1 MRPGDKRRTFCWQPK
16 PFIPSAMKILKY
28 SLGIDMASKTMQCC
42 LASMDRSQIVTTIAT
57 RSFPNTPSGFSHL
70 EKWINKYYSH
80 EEYPLGIILE
90 ATGVYYEACA
100 LYLHKAGY
108 RVSVV
113 LPNKSKKYMQSLGL
127 RSKTD
132 SIDARGLARMGAQ
145 QRLAVWQPLSEFYF
159 TLRTLTRHLQSLQQ
173 TRNSL
178 SNQLHAL
185 QVSIY
190 EVPMATDQL
199 RVLLECLEEQ
209 VGKAERAIRDHI
221 GSNESVAE
229 KVDQLCSIKGVGLL
243 TVAVI
248 LAETNGVGLISHA
261 RQLVSYAGYDVVENQ
276 SGKRS
281 GATRISKKGNH
292 RIRRILHF
300 PTINVVKF
308 QGGVFADL
316 FERTY
321 RKHHIKMKSYV
332 AVQKKLLIILYTL
345 WRKDQPF
352 IEQPVVTGREEG

>member
-1 MRPGDKRRTFCWQPK
+1 
-16 PFIPSAMKILKY
+16 MKILKY
-28 SLGIDMASKTMQCC
+28 SLGIDMASKSMQCC
-42 LASMDRSQIVTTIAT
+42 LASIDDSQIVTPIAT
-57 RSFPNTPSGFSHL
+57 RSFPNSPAGFTKL
-70 EKWINKYYSH
+70 QKWIDKYYFCREH
-80 EEYPLGIILE
+80 PLVITLE

-100 LYLHKAGY
+100 LYLKQAGY

-132 SIDARGLARMGAQ
+132 SIDAHGLARMGAQ

-185 QVSIY
+185 QTRIY
-190 EVPMATDQL
+190 EVSLATDQL
-199 RVLLECLEEQ
+199 HLLLECLEVQIGGAEQ
-209 VGKAERAIRDHI
+209 AIWDHI
-221 GSNESVAE
+221 ASNTTVAG

-248 LAETNGVGLISHA
+248 LAETNGFALISHT

-308 QGGVFADL
+308 QGGIFADL
-316 FERTY
+316 YERTY
-321 RKHHIKMKSYV
+321 RRHHIKMKSYG

-352 IEQPVVTGREEG
+352 IEQSAVDGSKNG

>member
-1 MRPGDKRRTFCWQPK
+1 MTL
-16 PFIPSAMKILKY
+16 IKY
-28 SLGIDMASKTMQCC
+28 SLGIDIASKTMQCC
-42 LASMDRSQIVTTIAT
+42 LSSIDIRQAVTIIAT
-57 RSFPNTPSGFSHL
+57 RSFPNTLAGFTKL
-70 EKWINKYYSH
+70 DKWITAH
-80 EEYPLGIILE
+80 CRQDEHPLVITLE

-100 LYLHKAGY
+100 LYLKQAGY

-132 SIDARGLARMGAQ
+132 TIDARGLAQMGAE

-173 TRNSL
+173 TRTSI

-185 QVSIY
+185 QTSIY
-190 EVPMATDQL
+190 QVKVATNQL
-199 RVLLECLEEQ
+199 KALLECLEEQ
-209 VGKAERAIRDHI
+209 I
-221 GSNESVAE
+221 GSAE
-229 KVDQLCSIKGVGLL
+229 QAIQAHIASNATIAGKVDQLCSIKGVGLL

-248 LAETNGVGLISHA
+248 LAETNGFALISHA
-261 RQLVSYAGYDVVENQ
+261 RQLVSYAGYDVIENQ

-300 PTINVVKF
+300 PTINVVKY
-308 QGGVFADL
+308 QGGIFADL

-321 RKHHIKMKSYV
+321 GRHHIKMKSYV

-352 IEQPVVTGREEG
+352 MEQPVAMAGEEG

>member
-1 MRPGDKRRTFCWQPK
+1 M
-16 PFIPSAMKILKY
+16 IIKY
-28 SLGIDMASKTMQCC
+28 SLGIDIASKTMECC
-42 LASMDRSQIVTTIAT
+42 LSSMDIGQTVTTIAT
-57 RSFPNTPSGFSHL
+57 RSFANTLAGFNGL
-70 EKWINKYYSH
+70 NRWIGKHSRGD
-80 EEYPLGIILE
+80 ECPFVVVLE

-100 LYLHKAGY
+100 LYLTNADY

-132 SIDARGLARMGAQ
+132 KIDARGLARMGAQ
-145 QRLAVWQPLSEFYF
+145 QRLAVWQPMSKFYF
-159 TLRTLTRHLQSLQQ
+159 TLRSLTRHLQSLQQ
-173 TRNSL
+173 NRNSI

-185 QVSIY
+185 ETSIY
-190 EVPMATDQL
+190 QVRVATEQL
-199 RVLLECLEEQ
+199 TALLNCLVEQ
-209 VGKAERAIRDHI
+209 ISSAEKAILAHI
-221 GSNESVAE
+221 ASDATIAE

-248 LAETNGVGLISHA
+248 LAETNGFALIEHA

-276 SGKRS
+276 SGKRA
-281 GATRISKKGNH
+281 GKTRISKKGNH

-300 PTINVVKF
+300 PTINVVRY
-308 QGGVFADL
+308 QGGIFADL

-321 RKHHIKMKSYV
+321 QKHHIKMKSYV

-345 WRKDQPF
+345 WKKDQPF
-352 IEQPVVTGREEG
+352 IQQQVEAEELHKI

>member
-1 MRPGDKRRTFCWQPK
+1 
-16 PFIPSAMKILKY
+16 
-28 SLGIDMASKTMQCC
+28 MQCC
-42 LASMDRSQIVTTIAT
+42 LSSMDRRQTVLTVAT
-57 RSFPNTPSGFSHL
+57 RSFPNIPAGFTKL
-70 EKWINKYYSH
+70 EKWIDKYYPR
-80 EEYPLGIILE
+80 EEYPLVITLE

-178 SNQLHAL
+178 SNQRHAL
-185 QVSIY
+185 EASIYQVSI
-190 EVPMATDQL
+190 ATDQL
-199 RVLLECLEEQ
+199 QALLDCLEEQ
-209 VGKAERAIRDHI
+209 IDSAERSIQDHI
-221 GSNESVAE
+221 ASNTTIAE
-229 KVDQLCSIKGVGLL
+229 KVDHLCSIKGVGLL

-248 LAETNGVGLISHA
+248 LAETNGFALINHV
-261 RQLVSYAGYDVVENQ
+261 RQLVSYAGYDVIENQ

-308 QGGVFADL
+308 QGGIFADL

-345 WRKDQPF
+345 WRKEQPF
-352 IEQPVVTGREEG
+352 IEQSTVVEQKIR

>member
-1 MRPGDKRRTFCWQPK
+1 
-16 PFIPSAMKILKY
+16 
-28 SLGIDMASKTMQCC
+28 MQCC
-42 LASMDRSQIVTTIAT
+42 LAAMDHRQAVTTIAT
-57 RSFPNTPSGFSHL
+57 RSFSNSPAGFTNL
-70 EKWINKYYSH
+70 EKWIDKF
-80 EEYPLGIILE
+80 YPHDEHPLVITLE

-100 LYLHKAGY
+100 LYLKKAGY

-185 QVSIY
+185 QASIY
-190 EVPMATDQL
+190 QVTLAANQL
-199 RVLLECLEEQ
+199 KALLECLVEQ
-209 VGKAERAIRDHI
+209 IDSAERAIQDHI
-221 GSNESVAE
+221 ASNTTVAG
-229 KVDQLCSIKGVGLL
+229 KVNQLCSIKGVGLL

-248 LAETNGVGLISHA
+248 LAETNGFALISHA
-261 RQLVSYAGYDVVENQ
+261 RQLISYAGYDVVENQ
-276 SGKRS
+276 SGKRA
-281 GATRISKKGNH
+281 GKTRISKKGNH

-308 QGGVFADL
+308 QGGIFADL
-316 FERTY
+316 YERTY

-345 WRKDQPF
+345 WRKDQSF
-352 IEQPVVTGREEG
+352 IEQPVAVGNVEE